1 MSKKAVDIVLL
12 PGGKI
17 VYKVIRL
24 NRQLL
29 ARFDTAHR
37 EEFGAEIVL
46 DEENCLPHISL
57 AMGCIEEGDI
67 FTIAKVLT
75 SIAKENPVGKLQVIG
90 VRVSENARGERVS
103 SLEVVRTEKLQRLH
117 EKIMEQMEPYFSYDV
132 TEDMLY
138 PSGEIAESTL
148 DWIRNYRL
156 KSSFGNFW
164 PHITLGYGVMGDAE
178 FPVKLDISKF
188 ALCHLGNHCT
198 CRKILV
204 PVVI

>member
-24 NRQLL
+24 NRQLV
-29 ARFDTAHR
+29 AN
-37 EEFGAEIVL
+37 FGTEIVL

-67 FTIAKVLT
+67 SAIAKVLT
-75 SIAKENPVGKLQVIG
+75 SITEENPVGELQVTG
-90 VRVSENARGERVS
+90 VRVSENARGEKVS
-103 SLEVVRTEKLQRLH
+103 SLEVVRTEELQRLH
-117 EKIMEQMEPYFSYDV
+117 EKIMEAMVPYFSYDV

-148 DWIRNYRL
+148 EWIRNYRL
-156 KSSFGNFW
+156 KSSFENFW
-164 PHITLGYGVMGDAE
+164 PHITLGYGVMDDAK
-178 FPVKLDISKF
+178 FPAKLDISKL

-198 CRKILV
+198 CRKILAASK
-204 PVVI
+204 I